1 MRIAVYGASGFT
13 GGLALAELRRR
24 GIAAVAV
31 GRDGERLR
39 EAADRAGARDAD
51 LRIAGLGDHAV
62 LADAFHGCDAVVNCA
77 GPFALWGEPVVRAAI
92 AAGCHYVDTTG
103 EQGYLRHVLDAF
115 DADARRAGV
124 TVVPGLADDGGPGD
138 LIAALVAARLGDVDD
153 LLVADLRRP
162 GAVSRGTARSMA
174 AAGGAAVPL
183 EYRDGGWAAAP
194 ADDTGRT
201 IALPG
206 GPEKVAV
213 ASFALPGVVTVPRHV
228 RARRVRGAIRTEVAA
243 LFGGLTADAVESVPE
258 RPDEASRA
266 GARWLMLAEASDRS
280 GRTVRGEVTGT
291 DGYGTTAVIAVE
303 GARRLVADG
312 APAGTRTP
320 AEAFDP
326 ADLLGFLAAS
336 GASWRVED
344 A

>member
-13 GGLALAELRRR
+13 GGLALAELSRR

-31 GRDGERLR
+31 GRDGERLS
-39 EAADRAGARDAD
+39 ESAERAGARDAD
-51 LRIAGLGDHAV
+51 LRVAGLADHAA
-62 LADAFHGCDAVVNCA
+62 LAEAFRDCDAVLNCA
-77 GPFALWGEPVVRAAI
+77 GPFALWGEPVMRAAI
-92 AAGCHYVDTTG
+92 TAGCHYVDTTG

-174 AAGGAAVPL
+174 AAEGAVPL

-194 ADDTGRT
+194 GDEDGRT
-201 IALPG
+201 VVLPG
-206 GPEKVAV
+206 EPDKVEV

-228 RARRVRGAIRTEVAA
+228 RARRVRGAVRAEVAA
-243 LFGGLTADAVESVPE
+243 LFGSLTAEVVESVPE
-258 RPDEASRA
+258 RPDKASRA
-266 GARWLMLAEASDRS
+266 AARWLMVAEASDRS

-291 DGYGTTAVIAVE
+291 DAYGTTAVIAVE

-326 ADLLGFLAAS
+326 ADLLGFLEAS
-336 GASWRVED
+336 GATWRVE
-344 A
+344 AG

>member
-24 GIAAVAV
+24 GIEAVAV
-31 GRDGERLR
+31 GRDRERLHA
-39 EAADRAGARDAD
+39 AADRAGAPDTD
-51 LRIAGLGDHAV
+51 LRIAGLRDHAV
-62 LADAFHGCDAVVNCA
+62 LTEAFRDCDAVINCA

-92 AAGCHYVDTTG
+92 AAGSHYVDTTG

-115 DADARRAGV
+115 GADAARAGV

-138 LIAALVAARLGDVDD
+138 LIAALVAARLDVVDD

-174 AAGGAAVPL
+174 AADGAAPL
-183 EYRDGGWAAAP
+183 EYRDGDWVPAP
-194 ADDTGRT
+194 AGDTGRT

-206 GPEKVAV
+206 EPEKVAV
-213 ASFALPGVVTVPRHV
+213 APFALPGVVTVPRHV
-228 RARRVRGAIRTEVAA
+228 RARRVRAAIRTEVAA
-243 LFGGLTADAVESVPE
+243 LFGSLTSEAVESVPE

-266 GARWLMLAEASDRS
+266 GARWLMLAEASDPS
-280 GRTVRGEVTGT
+280 GRTVRGVVTGT
-291 DGYGTTAVIAVE
+291 DAYGTTAVIAVE

-326 ADLLGFLAAS
+326 ADLLGFLEAS
-336 GASWRVED
+336 GATWRVET

>member
-39 EAADRAGARDAD
+39 AAADRAGAPDAD
-51 LRIAGLGDHAV
+51 LRVAGL
-62 LADAFHGCDAVVNCA
+62 ADQAALTEAFRDCDAVVNCA
-77 GPFALWGEPVVRAAI
+77 GPFAQWGEPVVRAAI

-115 DADARRAGV
+115 DADAARAGV

-162 GAVSRGTARSMA
+162 GGVSRGTARSMA
-174 AAGGAAVPL
+174 AADGAAPL
-183 EYRDGGWAAAP
+183 EYRDGDWAAAP

-201 IALPG
+201 IVLPG
-206 GPEKVAV
+206 EPEKVAV

-228 RARRVRGAIRTEVAA
+228 RAGRVRGVVRAEVAA
-243 LFGGLTADAVESVPE
+243 LFQGLTSEVVESVPE

-266 GARWLMLAEASDRS
+266 AARWFVLAEASDPS
-280 GRTVRGEVTGT
+280 GRTVRGVVTGT

-303 GARRLVADG
+303 GARRLAADG

-326 ADLLGFLAAS
+326 AGFLGFLEAS
-336 GASWRVED
+336 GATWRVES